1 LLQFKEGGGK
11 FPQVYAFALVEQ
23 RQHNLLRLRMFL
35 AGEVM
40 NLNTDVIESRT
51 RLLKMHGLITSPG
64 LLHEKRLFSVKVTFF
79 HNQIGGIYYFL
90 CNHSFKKNM
99 CIKSK

>member
-1 LLQFKEGGGK
+1 MQFKERGGNL
-11 FPQVYAFALVEQ
+11 PQVYAFALVEQ

-64 LLHEKRLFSVKVTFF
+64 LLHEKRLFSLKVTSF
-79 HNQIGGIYYFL
+79 HNHTCGIYYIL
-90 CNHSFKKNM
+90 SNYTFKKHM
-99 CIKSK
+99 CIIIQ